1 MDDYWFRTGTAAFVI
16 DVLRKHQ
23 ADWHFNIEEIDGT
36 DPMVLSGFN
45 SPLEQATGP
54 MPLLYQTG
62 YFTIKSY
69 NALDKTYVLGVP
81 NEEVRIG
88 LLTNL
93 IPLITRR

>member
-1 MDDYWFRTGTAAFVI
+1 
-16 DVLRKHQ
+16 
-23 ADWHFNIEEIDGT
+23 
-36 DPMVLSGFN
+36 
-45 SPLEQATGP
+45 